1 MISMKTVDADGMVMG
16 RLASVV
22 SKMLLS
28 GDAVNVV
35 NAEKSVIIGNP
46 AATISEYK
54 AKRARGDPYHGPFF
68 PKTPERIFKRT
79 VRGMVPYKTPRGKEA
94 FKRLKVFISIPSEL
108 SGAEMTKVEG
118 CENKGEQKSMTLGKL
133 ADLL

>member
-1 MISMKTVDADGMVMG
+1 MISMKTIDANDMVMG
-16 RLASVV
+16 RLASIVA
-22 SKMLLS
+22 KMLLS
-28 GDAVNVV
+28 GDTVNVV

-46 AATISEYK
+46 SAILEGYK

-94 FKRLKVFISIPSEL
+94 FKRLKVFISIPSGL
-108 SGAEMTKVEG
+108 SGVEMTKVDG
-118 CENKGEQKSMTLGKL
+118 CENKGEQKFMTLGKVTE
-133 ADLL
+133 LL